1 MGSRLVVSD
10 YCTREPSLHLA
21 MTFNMEPP
29 IQKWVV
35 DTNPH
40 LNEATQICTHLEVCD
55 LLSIGIA
62 GYFQALG
69 LGFRETR

>member
-1 MGSRLVVSD
+1 MGSLVVSD
-10 YCTREPSLHLA
+10 CTREPSLHLA

-29 IQKWVV
+29 IQKWV